1 MSGGPDLSPLGHMV
15 PELVGDS
22 RMCRWS
28 TGFSPQLGKG
38 TPSLLSCF
46 PWAPKSTG
54 HRDGG
59 GVGGTSH
66 PGDGSILVSGTC
78 FVLATVSQQRRVP
91 SSEQR
96 SAYLESPWRGLGAL
110 GPECLPAWCLSQGLA
125 QVEQPL

>member
-1 MSGGPDLSPLGHMV
+1 MSGGPDLSPLGHTV

-22 RMCRWS
+22 RMCWWS

-59 GVGGTSH
+59 GGG
-66 PGDGSILVSGTC
+66 GDL
-78 FVLATVSQQRRVP
+78 
-91 SSEQR
+91 
-96 SAYLESPWRGLGAL
+96 SPWGWFHLGVRDVFCSSN
-110 GPECLPAWCLSQGLA
+110 GIPAAVGSKL
-125 QVEQPL
+125 